1 YGPLHVVL
9 TLATHQKR
17 NDLYYHPLSVMSYP
31 VFHVTEFVP
40 PSTTVHVLESRKYP
54 VYILLGKPLKTELF
68 ADQLSLGETFPHLL
82 DPKKIDTVKSFL
94 PRLMIHTFGFRLPI
108 TLSCPATT

>member
-1 YGPLHVVL
+1 MNYVPLLEKDLTNVYRNDTSSYLYSIHLFPPNALSPEVEIPQSPQNLLKQYGPLHVVL

-54 VYILLGKPLKTELF
+54 L
-68 ADQLSLGETFPHLL
+68 
-82 DPKKIDTVKSFL
+82 
-94 PRLMIHTFGFRLPI
+94 
-108 TLSCPATT
+108 